1 MRHALGGGDFVVHR
15 VPSSYDE
22 GERGLPLTKAGAGDS
37 HTFDRT
43 SGRKARSDIHRE
55 REKCPSFCSFHFIV
69 SSAHHQQ
76 ERERAFQCHTCRR
89 CRRRTRE
96 IHLYNGRGG
105 RKGERESHSNHPPA
119 HSLRSACA
127 LPVALSSLLAPP
139 FALSL
144 HLSVSFCHV
153 TCPLVGVSQ
162 QLVRDTC
169 VWRERALLPPP
180 SRLKGTPTLLH
191 LHA

>member
-1 MRHALGGGDFVVHR
+1 MSLLSAAFIL
-15 VPSSYDE
+15 SSHQLITN
-22 GERGLPLTKAGAGDS
+22 R
-37 HTFDRT
+37 
-43 SGRKARSDIHRE
+43 RE
-55 REKCPSFCSFHFIV
+55 RL
-69 SSAHHQQ
+69 
-76 ERERAFQCHTCRR
+76 REPFNAMRAACRH
-89 CRRRTRE
+89 RRTRE

-162 QLVRDTC
+162 QLVRVRHMC
-169 VWRERALLPPP
+169 LERERALLLPP